1 MSSSKSIAAARNRR
15 SGDLSGSQ
23 PSRPNKSINGNPSF
37 SQQGPGRIMQ
47 QGPGQGQGQGQGPVT
62 RNQPETHGAP
72 VAITKLSVSDAIG
85 LVTLRLGRLEQFML
99 DVQAEGGIHGQQT
112 ELPENTQLVDKSV
125 ITSIVNRL
133 DSLEKRENVKAT
145 TVSNGVNLAQITKL
159 ENELKEVKDLLLTH
173 MMKFEKHALKYESVV
188 SENEQKFA
196 AITADVSE
204 LFNNVG
210 QINQDLDLNQS
221 QFDSSNLILEEN
233 DKLNN
238 TVATID
244 LKQSI
249 KQELA
254 NASI

>member
-1 MSSSKSIAAARNRR
+1 MLLLEIEELVTKAV
-15 SGDLSGSQ
+15 L
-23 PSRPNKSINGNPSF
+23 KSINGNPSF

-47 QGPGQGQGQGQGPVT
+47 QAPGQGPVT
-62 RNQPETHGAP
+62 RNQPEAHSGP
-72 VAITKLSVSDAIG
+72 VPITKLSVSDAIG

-99 DVQAEGGIHGQQT
+99 DVQAEGGIHGQSS

-133 DSLEKRENVKAT
+133 DSLEKRESAKSNA
-145 TVSNGVNLAQITKL
+145 VSSGVNV

-173 MMKFEKHALKYESVV
+173 IMKFEKHAITYENFVA
-188 SENEQKFA
+188 ENEQKNS
-196 AITADVSE
+196 AITADIAE
-204 LFNNVG
+204 LFSNVG

-221 QFDSSNLILEEN
+221 QFNTDDLVLDEN
-233 DKLNN
+233 EKLNN
-238 TVATID
+238 TVASIN

-254 NASI
+254 NTVSLNV

>member
-47 QGPGQGQGQGQGPVT
+47 QGPGQGQGPVT
-62 RNQPETHGAP
+62 RNQPETHGGP
-72 VAITKLSVSDAIG
+72 VQITKLSVSDAIG
-85 LVTLRLGRLEQFML
+85 LVTLRLGRLEQFMI

-125 ITSIVNRL
+125 INSIVNRI
-133 DSLEKRENVKAT
+133 DSLEKRENVKAQV
-145 TVSNGVNLAQITKL
+145 VSNGVNVAQIAKL
-159 ENELKEVKDLLLTH
+159 EHELKEVKDLLLTH
-173 MMKFEKHALKYESVV
+173 IMKFEKHALKYDSFV
-188 SENEQKFA
+188 SENEQKIG
-196 AITADVSE
+196 AITASVKE
-204 LFNNVG
+204 LEESVAE
-210 QINQDLDLNQS
+210 INQDLDLSQS
-221 QFDSSNLILEEN
+221 QFNGELVEN
-233 DKLNN
+233 DQLNN

-254 NASI
+254 NASFE

>member
-15 SGDLSGSQ
+15 SGDQSASQ
-23 PSRPNKSINGNPSF
+23 ISRPNKSINGNPSF

-47 QGPGQGQGQGQGPVT
+47 QGPGQGPAT
-62 RNQPETHGAP
+62 RNQPETQRGP
-72 VAITKLSVSDAIG
+72 VPITKLSVSDAIA

-99 DVQAEGGIHGQQT
+99 DVQAEGGISGQSV

-133 DSLEKRENVKAT
+133 DSLEKRENGKSTA
-145 TVSNGVNLAQITKL
+145 VSSGVNVAQITKL

-173 MMKFEKHALKYESVV
+173 IMKFEKHALKYDAFVV
-188 SENEQKFA
+188 ENEQKNT
-196 AITADVSE
+196 AITSDISE
-204 LFNNVG
+204 LFTSIDE
-210 QINQDLDLNQS
+210 INKGLDLNQS
-221 QFDSSNLILEEN
+221 QFNADDLVLDEN
-233 DKLNN
+233 DKLNS

>member
-15 SGDLSGSQ
+15 TGDQSGSQ
-23 PSRPNKSINGNPSF
+23 TSRPNKSINGNPSF

-47 QGPGQGQGQGQGPVT
+47 QAPGQGPVT
-62 RNQPETHGAP
+62 RNQPEAHSGP
-72 VAITKLSVSDAIG
+72 VPITKLSVSDAIG

-99 DVQAEGGIHGQQT
+99 DVQAEGGIHGQSS

-133 DSLEKRENVKAT
+133 DSLEKRESAKSNA
-145 TVSNGVNLAQITKL
+145 VSSGVNVAQITKL

-173 MMKFEKHALKYESVV
+173 IMKFEKHAIKYENFVA
-188 SENEQKFA
+188 ENEQKNS
-196 AITADVSE
+196 AITADIAE
-204 LFNNVG
+204 LFSNVG

-221 QFDSSNLILEEN
+221 QFNTDDLVLDEN
-233 DKLNN
+233 EKLNN
-238 TVATID
+238 TVASIN

-254 NASI
+254 NTVSLNV

>member
-47 QGPGQGQGQGQGPVT
+47 QGPGQGPVT

-125 ITSIVNRL
+125 INSIVNRL
-133 DSLEKRENVKAT
+133 DSLEKREPAKSGVGL
-145 TVSNGVNLAQITKL
+145 NGVNVAQITKL

-173 MMKFEKHALKYESVV
+173 MMKFEKHALKYESFV
-188 SENEQKFA
+188 SENEEKFA

-221 QFDSSNLILEEN
+221 QFNAADLVLEET
-233 DKLNN
+233 DQLNS

-249 KQELA
+249 EQELA
-254 NASI
+254 NA